1 MGAEMS
7 VAVGV
12 IGTGVMGSEHV
23 RILREETVGA
33 HLAAVCDASEV
44 RALAAAGGN
53 PVFTDALAL
62 INSDQVEAVVIAAP
76 DAVHGSLALACIE
89 TGKPVLCEKPLAVT
103 AAEAF
108 EVVEAE
114 VAKGQRLVQVGYMR
128 RFDPPYIEMKRV
140 REVGGVGRPVI
151 LHNVHRNPV
160 APEWFSGPMSV
171 TNAFVH
177 EIDVSR
183 WLLGSEMVS
192 ARVHAA
198 PGADPLMITME
209 TDQGEIVSTEVFM
222 NCGYGYHVH
231 AQLVGT
237 NGTIETASPG
247 ITLRSVSGQHSSSYP
262 DNWVPRFREAYV
274 RQMNAW
280 VKAVKSGVPTGGAS
294 AWDGY
299 LTTAIAEQIVATMG
313 FDTKTHFS
321 VGSRPAIYG

>member
-1 MGAEMS
+1 MS

-33 HLAAVCDASEV
+33 HLAAVCDASED
-44 RALAAAGGN
+44 RARAAAGEN
-53 PVFTDALAL
+53 RVFTDALAL

-76 DAVHGSLALACIE
+76 DAVHGSLVLACIE

-103 AAEAF
+103 TAEAF

-160 APEWFSGPMSV
+160 APEWFSGHMSV

-231 AQLVGT
+231 AQLVGI

-247 ITLRSVSGQHSSSYP
+247 ITLRNVSGQHNSSYP

-280 VKAVKSGVPTGGAS
+280 VKAVKTGVPTDGAS

-299 LTTAIAEQIVATMG
+299 LTTAIAEQIVATMA
-313 FDTKTHFS
+313 FDAKTHFS
-321 VGSRPAIYG
+321 VGSRPAIYD